1 MRRDGWRRC
10 STDRRCSIM
19 KNKDIIIDHELES
32 LLPPLN
38 EEENTELLR
47 NIAKDGFTDPIIV
60 WLNNGTLVDG
70 HNRHR
75 IWRDVYARDEDKAPQ
90 IVEMQFASRDDV
102 KEFMLK
108 RQLGRRNLTDAM
120 RVKIALQLRPM
131 IAAKAKA
138 KQVRKPADSVRLN
151 SDEQPIRVDE
161 EIAKAAG
168 VSRDTVR
175 KVEAVLGTDDES
187 QKQNMLTG
195 NTSINKAHKAMTAA
209 PSKRPLKPLRP
220 SEVDRVKGEIW
231 RDVKALIARAKR
243 TPPETIEA
251 MQSLASHLTTLSD
264 ELRTLASEVTEKI
277 GGGDEH
283 SRHPAPIRG
292 TGFCRRSAPRLDRMG
307 STPSTCG
314 SPRLL

>member
-1 MRRDGWRRC
+1 
-10 STDRRCSIM
+10 M

-131 IAAKAKA
+131 IAAKA